1 MDSAQNSDL
10 APFFLRFEPKVKTF
24 LRLIT
29 FIDGVKDSVQ
39 YFLKFQGADT
49 TDPIEPPPTY
59 ELKKPSIHVE
69 NGFDIHQ
76 GDTVL
81 LKCSL
86 LVPKVKVKVHVFCQS
101 KIR

>member
-1 MDSAQNSDL
+1 M
-10 APFFLRFEPKVKTF
+10 RFEPKVKTF

-49 TDPIEPPPTY
+49 TGPIEPPPTY

-86 LVPKVKVKVHVFCQS
+86 LVPKVNVNFLTDCLGGKEAWHPTHFS
-101 KIR
+101 

>member
-1 MDSAQNSDL
+1 M
-10 APFFLRFEPKVKTF
+10 RFEPKVKTF

-49 TDPIEPPPTY
+49 TGPIEPPPTY

-86 LVPKVKVKVHVFCQS
+86 LVPKVKNDNRKCRDPNMLADIWHLVIGF
-101 KIR
+101 